1 MKLNVQYFYN
11 IKIKNVYSK
20 ESTSQLKTNKVSLD
34 AKKVIVVTSNGNEEI
49 LDEELKVFDWIVIHI
64 SIINITKFSFMCMI
78 LTLHAIIEWN
88 KYHSLCSS

>member
-49 LDEELKVFDWIVIHI
+49 LDEELKVFD
-64 SIINITKFSFMCMI
+64 
-78 LTLHAIIEWN
+78 
-88 KYHSLCSS
+88 